1 MIRARIGSIA
11 RQVLLLRHPVFDET
25 KPAVEIEG
33 LRVWIGSN
41 EVLKGVSA
49 SIPARSI
56 TVVLGPSGS
65 GKSTLLRCIN
75 RLIELVPDARVEGTV
90 RVFGVD
96 VRKVDPYEL
105 RKRVG
110 MVFQIPNPF
119 PHMSIYENVAIAAKI
134 AGVARSRRELD
145 EVVRWA
151 LERAMLWDEVKDRLD
166 DPPTRLSGGQQQR
179 LCLARA
185 LAMKPRLLLLD
196 EPTAN
201 IDPENS
207 KKIEE
212 SIRTLVREEGVS
224 VIFVTHSPHQA
235 ARIADYL
242 VVVYRGLIVEEGSA
256 REVIESPKH
265 EITRK
270 LLSGAI

>member
-1 MIRARIGSIA
+1 MVRA
-11 RQVLLLRHPVFDET
+11 RQVAVLARELGFDES
-25 KPAVEIEG
+25 KPAVEIRG
-33 LRVWIGSN
+33 LRVWIGGS
-41 EVLKGVSA
+41 EILKGVSA
-49 SIPARSI
+49 TIPPRGV

-75 RLIELVPDARVEGTV
+75 RMIDLVPEARVDGVV

-96 VRKVDPYEL
+96 VRSVDPYEL

-134 AGVARSRRELD
+134 AGVARGRRELD

-151 LERAMLWDEVKDRLD
+151 LERAMLWDEVRDRLG
-166 DPPTRLSGGQQQR
+166 DPPSRLSGGQQQR

-212 SIRTLVREEGVS
+212 SIKALVREEGVS
-224 VIFVTHSPHQA
+224 VVFVTHSPHQA

-242 VVVYRGLIVEEGSA
+242 VVVYRGLIVEEGPA
-256 REVIESPKH
+256 REVIESPRH
-265 EITRK
+265 EVTRS
-270 LLSGAI
+270 LLSGAM